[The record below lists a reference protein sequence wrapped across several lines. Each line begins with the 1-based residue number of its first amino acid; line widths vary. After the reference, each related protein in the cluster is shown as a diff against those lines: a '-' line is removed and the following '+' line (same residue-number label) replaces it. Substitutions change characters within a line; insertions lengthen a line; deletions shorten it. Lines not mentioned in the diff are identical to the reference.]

1 MLEIIAHDCYYALED
16 FHDLNKVN
24 MSCYMA
30 VQTDI

>member
-1 MLEIIAHDCYYALED
+1 MLEIIAHDSLED